1 MDTATTSK
9 LNAKFGLGDP
19 EDGVAG
25 EVVVDDDGWIQFGSR
40 TLTQSEAVDIAE
52 KLLTATMASQWR
64 GQIDEVWFTD
74 TEAILR
80 RQNGKLG
87 QAIHAA
93 RNAL

>member
-1 MDTATTSK
+1 MQTTTNK

-40 TLTQSEAVDIAE
+40 SLSQAEAVEIAE
-52 KLLTATMASQWR
+52 KLLSATMASQWR
-64 GQIDEVWFTD
+64 GQIDQPWFND
-74 TEAILR
+74 SEAILR

-87 QAIHAA
+87 QAIHAV
-93 RNAL
+93 RHAL